1 MQRLLAICPGYHSL
15 ESKMKSK
22 FWLFGLALL
31 GASGMACAE
40 DGMIS
45 TSISN
50 IVNSTEKLSWAV
62 VSGFESRHVGGNE
75 ELNDHNRGIGIR
87 AEGGWVLGG
96 YYNSYRRYS
105 VYAGREFQW
114 RMVGEGENGVNF
126 GVTVGAVSGYLDGLR
141 AGQKHGINLMLVPE
155 VVAVTKYAEIALMYI
170 PEMTKT
176 PATFAAQLRFRW
188 P

>member
-1 MQRLLAICPGYHSL
+1 
-15 ESKMKSK
+15 MKSK

-40 DGMIS
+40 DGTIS

-50 IVNSTEKLSWAV
+50 IFSSTEKLPWAV
-62 VSGFESRHVGGNE
+62 TTGFESKHIGGHS
-75 ELNDHNRGIGIR
+75 ELNDHNRGVGVR
-87 AEGGWVLGG
+87 AEGGWVLGT

-114 RMVGEGENGVNF
+114 RMLGEGDNGLNF
-126 GVTVGAVSGYLDGLR
+126 GIVAGAVSGYWG
-141 AGQKHGINLMLVPE
+141 GMHGSNNHGIHLMALPE
-155 VVAVTKYAEIALMYI
+155 VVAVMRYAEVSLMYI
-170 PEMTKT
+170 PELTKT
-176 PATFAAQLRFRW
+176 PATLALQLRVRW